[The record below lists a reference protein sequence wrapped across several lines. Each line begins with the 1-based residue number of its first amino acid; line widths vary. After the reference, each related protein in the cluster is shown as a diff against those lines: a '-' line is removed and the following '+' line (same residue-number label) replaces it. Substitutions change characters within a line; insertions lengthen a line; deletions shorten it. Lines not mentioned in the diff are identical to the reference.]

1 MSLLNLE
8 SWGNVLGNPSH
19 PILITGAFRLVNTGQ
34 KVRAME
40 NNFPINED
48 LAYEKIRD
56 LMFDMMEEDPNRF
69 YALTDK
75 LNELAA
81 LPKRTMTLV
90 LDLMAATPF
99 QVIIP
104 KHVRKN
110 DPDTFKADHETVS
123 NVLFLGE
130 FGGIAVELEP
140 NEALREPRIIS
151 ITMVE
156 IPHRNPLRKRVNE
169 YRKKRIKKLRKNSV
183 E

>member
-1 MSLLNLE
+1 
-8 SWGNVLGNPSH
+8 
-19 PILITGAFRLVNTGQ
+19 
-34 KVRAME
+34 ME

-151 ITMVE
+151 SNSQAPPTFE
-156 IPHRNPLRKRVNE
+156 CYCQFYGESNLPFCACFFLSC
-169 YRKKRIKKLRKNSV
+169 LNSV
-183 E
+183 APG

>member
-1 MSLLNLE
+1 
-8 SWGNVLGNPSH
+8 
-19 PILITGAFRLVNTGQ
+19 
-34 KVRAME
+34 ME

-123 NVLFLGE
+123 NGNSQAPCPIGLRGFVPS
-130 FGGIAVELEP
+130 EP
-140 NEALREPRIIS
+140 CDDLRW
-151 ITMVE
+151 
-156 IPHRNPLRKRVNE
+156 
-169 YRKKRIKKLRKNSV
+169 
-183 E
+183 